1 MATIYTGEYGSGTTA
16 ENALNTALM
25 QYPEIAR
32 TLIQQYPRYA
42 ATYLLERTGRYAKEK
57 VLGDN
62 SFEWKVMGRYN
73 HPSYSNGWA
82 STDGSTFNGVTAATG
97 ATAVTSG
104 NYDNMDAD
112 GDAFYLS
119 FDGEG
124 IYANVGTGGFNF
136 ASFLNKWDL
145 VRFQSGAIAVVTED
159 PIADVVRAATGGGLV
174 TTAASAVVKFEM
186 VDGTSNPL
194 LTNDIAAGAI
204 VASIGSAFPNG
215 SDGADVGENWVE
227 PTTHKNYLTTMRKK
241 CTVTGKD
248 LTDVTW
254 IENNGSRL
262 WYFTR
267 EQMMMDEFMYQ
278 QELQRWYGR
287 TSITNAVQS
296 YATAPTSSTLGTSG
310 TQATS
315 MVAGDGLLA
324 QINASN
330 QASYSMGALTEDII
344 TEFIAKISLNATSA
358 EGNEWV
364 VFTGTEGRL
373 AFHRAMKDLIVAPS
387 GAMTGGSMK
396 GTSGDVSLGA
406 NFVSYSAL
414 GNKITVAHNPVFDD
428 PNLHST
434 AGGTNAFGDN
444 RLKESA
450 KMVFMDFGKTSGV
463 SNVELV
469 TKGAEGVNRSMIK
482 KYVAGMVNPYDQ
494 KSMLS
499 ANADDKFEC
508 HVLSESGIVVRNPLS
523 CGILSVS

>member
-1 MATIYTGEYGSGTTA
+1 MAKLYTGTYGAGTTA

-73 HPSYSNGWA
+73 APSYSTGAFLGVSADTAWTSSPTSTTGIILDAADANGDVF
-82 STDGSTFNGVTAATG
+82 SVLIDGTATG
-97 ATAVTSG
+97 RTP
-104 NYDNMDAD
+104 D
-112 GDAFYLS
+112 
-119 FDGEG
+119 
-124 IYANVGTGGFNF
+124 
-136 ASFLNKWDL
+136 FLNKWDM
-145 VRFQSGAIAVVTED
+145 VRFQSGATALVIED
-159 PIADVVRAATGGGLV
+159 PRSNDSGSG
-174 TTAASAVVKFEM
+174 ASTDRIVKFEM
-186 VDGTSNPL
+186 VDASAQAL
-194 LTNDIAAGAI
+194 LETDVADEAI
-204 VASIGSAFPNG
+204 IASIGSAFPNG
-215 SDGADVGENWVE
+215 SDGADVGENWVY
-227 PTTHKNYLTTMRKK
+227 PSTHTNWLTTMRKK
-241 CTVTGKD
+241 CSVTGKD

-254 IENNGSRL
+254 IENNGSKL

-267 EQMMMDEFMYQ
+267 EQQMMDEFMYQ

-287 TSITNAVQS
+287 TSVTDSTVQRPQA
-296 YATAPTSSTLGTSG
+296 YSSSSIGTSG
-310 TQATS
+310 TMGTS
-315 MVAGDGLLA
+315 VVTGDGLLA
-324 QINASN
+324 QIDSSN
-330 QASYSMGALTEDII
+330 QASYSMGSLTEDII
-344 TEFIAKISLNATSA
+344 TEFIAKISLNATAA

-373 AFHRAMKDLIVAPS
+373 AFHRAMKDLIVAPA

-396 GTSGDVSLGA
+396 GVNGDVHLGA
-406 NFVSYSAL
+406 NFASYSAL
-414 GNKITVAHNPVFDD
+414 GNKITVAHCPVFDD
-428 PNLHST
+428 PNLHSS

-450 KMVFMDFGKTSGV
+450 KMVFMDFGKTSGI

-494 KSMLS
+494 KAMLA

-508 HVLSESGIVVRNPLS
+508 HVLSETGIIVRNPLS
-523 CGILSVS
+523 CGILSAS

>member
-1 MATIYTGEYGSGTTA
+1 MATIYTGTYGSGTTA

-73 HPSYSNGWA
+73 APTYMTGHF
-82 STDGSTFNGVTAATG
+82 STTGVGAFTAAGSVTTTTG
-97 ATAVTSG
+97 AQI
-104 NYDNMDAD
+104 DDAD
-112 GDAFYLS
+112 ANGDQFYLIC
-119 FDGEG
+119 DDTTAGR
-124 IYANVGTGGFNF
+124 TGN
-136 ASFLNKWDL
+136 FLNKWDM
-145 VRFQSGAIAVVTED
+145 VRFQSGAVALVIED
-159 PIADVVRAATGGGLV
+159 PVPNTSGSAAT
-174 TTAASAVVKFEM
+174 TDFVVKFEM
-186 VDGTSNPL
+186 VNAVVGTTITNPL
-194 LTNDIAAGAI
+194 VTSDITDEAI

-215 SDGADVGENWVE
+215 SDGADVGENWVY
-227 PTTHKNYLTTMRKK
+227 PTTHKNWLTTMRKK

-267 EQMMMDEFMYQ
+267 EQQMMDEFMYQ

-287 TSITNAVQS
+287 ASISQPYTDYTS
-296 YATAPTSSTLGTSG
+296 YATATSTSAIGTSG
-310 TQATS
+310 TMAS
-315 MVAGDGLLA
+315 SVVSGDGLLA
-324 QINASN
+324 QINSSN
-330 QASYSMGALTEDII
+330 QASYSMGSLTEDII
-344 TEFIAKISLNATSA
+344 TEFIAKISLNATAA

-373 AFHRAMKDLIVAPS
+373 SFHRAMKDLIVAPA

-396 GTSGDVSLGA
+396 GTNGDVSLGA

-434 AGGTNAFGDN
+434 AGGTNSFGDN

-450 KMVFMDFGKTSGV
+450 KMVFMDFGKTSGI
-463 SNVELV
+463 SNIELV

-523 CGILSVS
+523 CGVLSVS

>member
-1 MATIYTGEYGSGTTA
+1 MAKLYTGTYGAGTTA

-42 ATYLLERTGRYAKEK
+42 ATYLLERTGRYAAEK

-73 HPSYSNGWA
+73 APSYSTGYVLGVSADTSWTNSPTA
-82 STDGSTFNGVTAATG
+82 SSGAWTAAD
-97 ATAVTSG
+97 AANDVFSIL
-104 NYDNMDAD
+104 MD
-112 GDAFYLS
+112 
-119 FDGEG
+119 
-124 IYANVGTGGFNF
+124 GTGG
-136 ASFLNKWDL
+136 SPTRTPDFLNKWDM
-145 VRFQSGAIAVVTED
+145 VRFQSGAVAVVIED
-159 PIADVVRAATGGGLV
+159 PRANDSGQG
-174 TTAASAVVKFEM
+174 ASTDRIVKFEI
-186 VDGTSNPL
+186 VDASAQAVQTS
-194 LTNDIAAGAI
+194 DVADEAI
-204 VASIGSAFPNG
+204 IASIGSAFPNG
-215 SDGADVGENWVE
+215 SDGADVGENWVY
-227 PTTHKNYLTTMRKK
+227 PSTHQNWLTTMRKK
-241 CTVTGKD
+241 CSVTGKD

-254 IENNGSRL
+254 IENNGSKL

-267 EQMMMDEFMYQ
+267 EQQMMDEFMYQ

-287 TSITNAVQS
+287 KSVTDTTVQRPGA
-296 YATAPTSSTLGTSG
+296 YTSSVLGTSG
-310 TQATS
+310 TMATS
-315 MVAGDGLLA
+315 MVSGDGLLA
-324 QINASN
+324 QIDSSN
-330 QASYSMGALTEDII
+330 QASYSMGSLTEDII

-373 AFHRAMKDLIVAPS
+373 AFHRAMKDLIVAPA
-387 GAMTGGSMK
+387 GAMAGGTMK

-414 GNKITVAHNPVFDD
+414 GNKITVAHCPVFDD

-434 AGGTNAFGDN
+434 AGGTNSFGDN

-450 KMVFMDFGKTSGV
+450 KMVFMDFGKTSGI

-494 KSMLS
+494 KAMLA

-508 HVLSESGIVVRNPLS
+508 HVLSETGIVVRNPLS
-523 CGILSVS
+523 CGILSAS

>member
-1 MATIYTGEYGSGTTA
+1 MAKVYTGEYGSGTTA

-32 TLIQQYPRYA
+32 TLITQYPRYS
-42 ATYLLERTGRYAKEK
+42 ATYLLERTGRFASEK

-73 HPSYSNGWA
+73 QPSYSNGWV
-82 STDGSTFNGVTAATG
+82 SLDGTTFNGHTANTGGTAATAG
-97 ATAVTSG
+97 VLTAI
-104 NYDNMDAD
+104 DAD
-112 GDAFYLS
+112 GNQFYLS

-124 IYANVGTGGFNF
+124 VHTTAGFTN
-136 ASFLNKWDL
+136 ASFLNKFDM
-145 VRFQSGAIAVVTED
+145 VRFQSGATAVVLQD
-159 PIADVVRAATGGGLV
+159 PITDVVRATANGGLD
-174 TTAASAVVKFEM
+174 TTAASAVVKFEI
-186 VDGTSNPL
+186 VDGTANPL
-194 LTNDIAAGAI
+194 QLSDIASGAI
-204 VASIGSAFPNG
+204 IASIGSAFPNG
-215 SDGADVGENWVE
+215 SDGADVGENYVY
-227 PTTHKNYLTTMRKK
+227 PSTHKNYLTTMRKK
-241 CTVTGKD
+241 CSVTGKD

-254 IENNGSRL
+254 IENNGSKL

-267 EQMMMDEFMYQ
+267 EQQMMDEFMYQ

-287 TSITNAVQS
+287 KSITNETNGVARPG
-296 YATAPTSSTLGTSG
+296 AITSSLLGTSG
-310 TQATS
+310 S
-315 MVAGDGLLA
+315 MASSVVTGDGLLA
-324 QINASN
+324 QIDSSN
-330 QASYSMGALTEDII
+330 QASYSMGSLTEDII

-387 GAMTGGSMK
+387 GAMTGGSMQ
-396 GTSGDVSLGA
+396 GVNGEVHLGA
-406 NFVSYSAL
+406 NFASYSAL
-414 GNKITVAHNPVFDD
+414 GNKITVAHCPVFDD
-428 PNLHST
+428 PNIHST

-450 KMVFMDFGKTSGV
+450 KMVFMDFGKTSGI

-494 KSMLS
+494 KSMLA

-508 HVLSESGIVVRNPLS
+508 HVLSETGIVVRNPLS

>member
-1 MATIYTGEYGSGTTA
+1 MATTYTGTYGSGTTA

-73 HPSYSNGWA
+73 QPSYSNGWA
-82 STDGSTFNGVTAATG
+82 SLDNVTWNGVTAATG

-104 NYDNMDAD
+104 AYTNMDAD
-112 GDAFYLS
+112 GNAFYLS

-124 IYANVGTGGFNF
+124 VYTTSGFAH

-145 VRFQSGAIAVVTED
+145 VRFQSGAVAVVVED
-159 PIADVVRAATGGGLV
+159 PIADITRTAAGGGLD
-174 TTAASAVVKFEM
+174 TTTASAVVKFEM
-186 VDGTSNPL
+186 VDGTANPL

-204 VASIGSAFPNG
+204 IASIGSAFPNG
-215 SDGADVGENWVE
+215 SDGADVGENWVY
-227 PTTHKNYLTTMRKK
+227 PSTHKNYLTTMRKK

-296 YATAPTSSTLGTSG
+296 YITAPTSSTLGTSG

-315 MVAGDGLLA
+315 MVTGDGLLA

-330 QASYSMGALTEDII
+330 QASYSMGSLTEDII
-344 TEFIAKISLNATSA
+344 TEFIAKISLNATAA

-373 AFHRAMKDLIVAPS
+373 AFHRAMKDLIVAPA

-396 GTSGDVSLGA
+396 GTNGDVSLGA

-434 AGGTNAFGDN
+434 AGGTNSFGDN

-450 KMVFMDFGKTSGV
+450 KMVFMDFGKTSGI
-463 SNVELV
+463 SNIELV

-508 HVLSESGIVVRNPLS
+508 HVLSESGIVVRNLLS
-523 CGILSVS
+523 CGILSAS

>member
-1 MATIYTGEYGSGTTA
+1 MATIYQGTYGSGTTA

-25 QYPEIAR
+25 QHPEIAR

-42 ATYLLERTGRYAKEK
+42 ATYLLERTGRFAKEK
-57 VLGDN
+57 VLGDQ

-73 HPSYSNGWA
+73 QPSYSNGWA
-82 STDGSTFNGVTAATG
+82 STDGTTFVGYTSAGGAAAVTA
-97 ATAVTSG
+97 G

-124 IYANVGTGGFNF
+124 IYTTAGFGN

-145 VRFQSGAIAVVTED
+145 VRFQSGATAVVVED
-159 PIADVVRAATGGGLV
+159 PVADVVRSAANGGLV

-186 VDGTSNPL
+186 VDGTANPL

-204 VASIGSAFPNG
+204 IASIGSAFPNG
-215 SDGADVGENWVE
+215 SDGADVGENWVY

-254 IENNGSRL
+254 IENNGSSL

-267 EQMMMDEFMYQ
+267 EQQMMDEFMYQ

-287 TSITNAVQS
+287 TSVTNAPTYGS
-296 YATAPTSSTLGTSG
+296 TAGSTPTVSTLGTSG

-315 MVAGDGLLA
+315 MVTGDGLLA
-324 QINASN
+324 QIDSSN
-330 QASYSMGALTEDII
+330 QASYSMGSLTEDII
-344 TEFIAKISLNATSA
+344 TEFIAKISLNATAA

-373 AFHRAMKDLIVAPS
+373 AFHRAMKDLIVAPA

-406 NFVSYSAL
+406 NFVSYS
-414 GNKITVAHNPVFDD
+414 I
-428 PNLHST
+428 
-434 AGGTNAFGDN
+434 
-444 RLKESA
+444 
-450 KMVFMDFGKTSGV
+450 
-463 SNVELV
+463 
-469 TKGAEGVNRSMIK
+469 
-482 KYVAGMVNPYDQ
+482 
-494 KSMLS
+494 
-499 ANADDKFEC
+499 C
-508 HVLSESGIVVRNPLS
+508 
-523 CGILSVS
+523 